1 LIRLVLRRG
10 WERRYT
16 DGIAEAPR
24 DAGNAVEGT
33 GLPWLA
39 LNVKDIFLFLWF
51 CLMFLISLLLF
62 LLRFS
67 VSFSLLDFCLC
78 DAVLENGFQLQID
91 VSVWASRAANWQ
103 VMGFPIG
110 GDYLSITEG
119 VLSRI
124 EAELPC
130 MARA

>member
-1 LIRLVLRRG
+1 MVLRRG

-39 LNVKDIFLFLWF
+39 LNVKDVFLFLWF
-51 CLMFLISLLLF
+51 CLYNVFDFAVAVSVAVFCLIF
-62 LLRFS
+62 I
-67 VSFSLLDFCLC
+67 LLDFCLC